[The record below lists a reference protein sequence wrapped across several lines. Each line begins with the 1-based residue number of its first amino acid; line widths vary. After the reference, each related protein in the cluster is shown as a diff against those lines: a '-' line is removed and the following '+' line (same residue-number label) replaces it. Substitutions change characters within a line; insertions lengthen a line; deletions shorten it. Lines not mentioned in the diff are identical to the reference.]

1 MSFVIA
7 VSDGIDAVVA
17 ADSQTTNSET
27 MEIIDTNYLKIKR
40 INNLNP
46 LYICFGGN
54 VALAEYVFLKLDSL
68 DLYNSLTI
76 SITDCANK
84 ILKYADEFISK
95 NNLDRKTVFSF
106 FIIATKNKSY
116 VGNNKYRY
124 SIYGIDTSNR
134 TYKKITNTNEKYLYL
149 YLTSGL
155 ISNQKIENIINK
167 PLNTVVP
174 LSLEV
179 KTRKIIKEV
188 SKLDPTVNNNIKSL
202 KVK

>member
-1 MSFVIA
+1 MPMNLY
-7 VSDGIDAVVA
+7 
-17 ADSQTTNSET
+17 QK
-27 MEIIDTNYLKIKR
+27 IIWTEKR
-40 INNLNP
+40 
-46 LYICFGGN
+46 F
-54 VALAEYVFLKLDSL
+54 
-68 DLYNSLTI
+68 
-76 SITDCANK
+76 
-84 ILKYADEFISK
+84 
-95 NNLDRKTVFSF
+95 FSF

-149 YLTSGL
+149 TSGL

-167 PLNTVVP
+167 HLNTVVP